1 MTPTLQRFVKYFA
14 VGASTF
20 LFDLAMLFIAVHFFK
35 IPYYIATP
43 CTFLIAVTC
52 NYLISRKLVFT
63 GTERGLY
70 RGYANFAAVALFAAF
85 ITTSLVGG
93 LVSLFGLYYLAARIL
108 VAGIVGMGNYLF
120 NLYINF
126 KVVGKH

>member
-1 MTPTLQRFVKYFA
+1 MTPTLQRFITYSA
-14 VGASTF
+14 VGVSTF
-20 LFDLAMLFIAVHFFK
+20 LFDLAMLFVAVHFLK

-43 CTFLIAVTC
+43 CTFLIAVSC
-52 NYLISRKLVFT
+52 NYIMSRKVVFT

-70 RGYANFAAVALFAAF
+70 HGYANFAVVALFGAF
-85 ITTSLVGG
+85 ITTSFVGG
-93 LVSLFGLYYLAARIL
+93 LVSLFGLYYLAARIV
-108 VAGIVGMGNYLF
+108 VAGVVGVGNYLF